1 MKRIISLLLIL
12 SFCVTLFAC
21 DNGSETPEETGSG
34 DWEYVLPTPVVNA
47 DVSLPFTSADSFN
60 PYKSRS
66 KLNRKLIPLIY
77 ESLYS
82 KTEDGYGYPQLA
94 LSANESGNT
103 VTIKL
108 KQGIV
113 FSDGTPF
120 NAENVK
126 YSYELAIKNA
136 YYKNN
141 LKNITD
147 FTVVDN
153 FTLKITFKGV
163 IINWF

>member
-1 MKRIISLLLIL
+1 MKKIISILLIL

-21 DNGSETPEETGSG
+21 DNSGNETPDDTDNG

-60 PYKSRS
+60 PYKSKS

-94 LSANESGNT
+94 LSANESGDT
-103 VTIKL
+103 VAIKL

-120 NAENVK
+120 SIA
-126 YSYELAIKNA
+126 
-136 YYKNN
+136 
-141 LKNITD
+141 
-147 FTVVDN
+147 
-153 FTLKITFKGV
+153 
-163 IINWF
+163 